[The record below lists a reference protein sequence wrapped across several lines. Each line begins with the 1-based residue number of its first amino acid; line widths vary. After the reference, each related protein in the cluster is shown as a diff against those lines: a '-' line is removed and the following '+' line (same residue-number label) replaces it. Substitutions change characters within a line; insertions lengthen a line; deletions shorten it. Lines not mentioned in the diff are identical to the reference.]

1 MRWVAGPP
9 EPFDHGVSLGDATA
23 GQLES
28 LEEENER
35 CLRTGA
41 WTRATRRTHVSRVF
55 LVPKPGTNTWRLVL
69 DFRWLDTRCVR
80 SDCRMETLKK
90 LRCLCS
96 ALPFGW
102 NSPLRIFV
110 KVMRVL
116 VECIRDPV
124 PSRDRA
130 ALLRFSWDVAG
141 ETLEAASVRASKRAS
156 PW

>member
-90 LRCLCS
+90 LRCLVRNNDYMY
-96 ALPFGW
+96 FNM
-102 NSPLRIFV
+102 NSRRPYDWHAPGIADV
-110 KVMRVL
+110 HAAQ
-116 VECIRDPV
+116 PV
-124 PSRDRA
+124 
-130 ALLRFSWDVAG
+130 G
-141 ETLEAASVRASKRAS
+141 
-156 PW
+156 